1 MKIKL
6 LLLILVFSAIGV
18 YYPNGEET
26 QRIGIVLD
34 VEVNQTIQGVRED
47 RDELLEKAIELIN
60 SSN

>member
-6 LLLILVFSAIGV
+6 LLLILVFSGIGV
-18 YYPNGEET
+18 YYPIGEET
-26 QRIGIVLD
+26 QRIGIVLN
-34 VEVNQTIQGVRED
+34 VEVNPTIQGVRED